1 MTYTMVDTNITVL
14 DSNELQTKYEDEAK
28 IETDQFSVFSKQRLF
43 KNLTLTL
50 SIMLIFVNCIL
61 TTTVLLTI
69 HNQGVQTQIEHDRT
83 IQTKNQCFMQY
94 GLIDGIKVSLCGVKG
109 EKKIDIR
116 LFLNGKS
123 TIKGIQLNE
132 EQWMDF
138 MSYIPVLDYTVRN
151 NDSWIN

>member
-14 DSNELQTKYEDEAK
+14 DSNELQTKYEDETK
-28 IETDQFSVFSKQRLF
+28 IEKDQFSVFSKQRLF

-94 GLIDGIKVSLCGVKG
+94 GLIDGIKVSLCGVKR

-138 MSYIPVLDYTVRN
+138 MSYIPVLDYTMRN